1 MNATDRARTDRL
13 DLDLHEA
20 TDRELEQLAHRL
32 TRNPALCDCGRE
44 QRNDYG
50 YPVAPRITSDADY
63 ADWRPEDREALAA
76 TQHDTR
82 EALDGFHDDDVVD
95 WIVEEALTQIG
106 RRLRRHGYLRVPRI
120 CDLVLSPDGR
130 LTVHP
135 VPGLRL
141 RGEVVT

>member
-1 MNATDRARTDRL
+1 MSEPRAPYTATLRRMADQADAEALEDMAAEIRGHRNAASFDC
-13 DLDLHEA
+13 H
-20 TDRELEQLAHRL
+20 HR
-32 TRNPALCDCGRE
+32 NA
-44 QRNDYG
+44 YG
-50 YPVAPRITSDADY
+50 YPVAPEAMDADW
-63 ADWRPEDREALAA
+63 DPIDMEALAA
-76 TQHDTR
+76 IQHDTR

-135 VPGLRL
+135 VPGLAL
-141 RGEVVT
+141 EEHPHA